1 MKTHFKSNRL
11 NKLNKLNR
19 SIHSKQHGLSFISL
33 LFVGGVLAATGVVL
47 AQVIPTIIEYAA
59 VDKAIN
65 KAKLGSTVAEVRDI
79 FDKATSVEDIKS
91 IRGQDLEIAKE
102 GDTIVVKF
110 AYQREI
116 HLFGPAF
123 LTLKYSGVS
132 K

>member
-1 MKTHFKSNRL
+1 MKTHFKSNQS
-11 NKLNKLNR
+11 KP
-19 SIHSKQHGLSFISL
+19 SKQRGLSFIGL

-47 AQVIPTIIEYAA
+47 AQVIPTIIEYSA

-65 KAKLGSTVAEVRDI
+65 KAKFGNTVLEVRDI
-79 FDKATSVEDIKS
+79 FDKAASVDEIKS
-91 IRGQDLEIAKE
+91 IRGQDLDVAKD
-102 GDTIVVKF
+102 GDKVVVKF

-123 LTLKYSGVS
+123 LTLKYSGQS